1 MKHCAILVLLALCLS
16 MGCSR
21 PQKRSFVVV
30 NKALAMGDSTLYG
43 LVCDGSNDS
52 IVVFLPDPY
61 DGSDPDTLDILEA
74 SSLHQVFG
82 ILRIGDKIALK
93 RNPVDST
100 KADLVIVTQ
109 DLLGQWCYKVKPT
122 LRRRAGMYSSEH
134 MPDSVRQLLE
144 EEREF
149 GIMLKVDSVAFS
161 VGQRPR
167 ATVDEESPVE
177 YPPVK
182 RYRKWYISNGHLM
195 LMQANTDSLGNAI
208 PVAVDTV
215 DLVRLDADTLVLRFS
230 NGEHSYYRKKE
241 EAE

>member
-1 MKHCAILVLLALCLS
+1 MALCLTL
-16 MGCSR
+16 GCSR

-30 NKALAMGDSTLYG
+30 NKALAMGDSTIYG

-74 SSLHQVFG
+74 SSLHKVFG
-82 ILRIGDKIALK
+82 NLRIGDKVALK
-93 RNPVDST
+93 RNAVDST
-100 KADLVIVTQ
+100 KADVVIVTQ
-109 DLLGQWCYKVKPT
+109 DLMGQWCYKVKPV
-122 LRRRAGMYSSEH
+122 LRRRAGMSSYEH
-134 MPDSVRQLLE
+134 LPDSVKKLLE

-149 GIMLKVDSVAFS
+149 GINLKVDSVAFS
-161 VGQRPR
+161 VGLRPR

-215 DLVRLDADTLVLRFS
+215 DLVRLDPDTLVLRFS
-230 NGEHSYYRKKE
+230 DGEHSYYRKKE
-241 EAE
+241 EAEKPS